1 MTAAAPAGSRLQG
14 TAARRRNE
22 GAIRALLIGASLLSV
37 LISAGIVLSLVFEA
51 ATFVTSIELPDLFAQ
66 GWFPRRGMFSIPTV
80 LVGSLLVTVIAMA
93 LAAPVGLA
101 SAIYLSEYA
110 RPRTRKIIKPILEVL
125 AGIPSVV
132 LGFFA
137 LTLINPVIVRGLFED
152 AKAATILAAGLGVG
166 LLTIPLVASVAED
179 AMRAVPQ
186 SLREA
191 SYGLGARRVTT
202 SLRVVVPAAI
212 SGIVAA
218 LILAVSRAIGE
229 TMVVALAAGATG
241 RLAVHGGSARPRPDA
256 DRRDGLPGG
265 RLRPGDRRQLGLP
278 EPVLPRLPA
287 VPDHPRAQPH
297 RRRLRPPDAAALLGA
312 QTMSTA
318 QAVAAG
324 TVRQSLRGKRV
335 DVVGYVFAGV
345 LLFSLLFTLAV
356 LAVLVGDQLQRG
368 LPVLAE
374 RGPDFL
380 TSPLSEP
387 PRPGRRPPGHHRH
400 GHAGRHRRPS
410 SPSRSGS

>member
-1 MTAAAPAGSRLQG
+1 
-14 TAARRRNE
+14 
-22 GAIRALLIGASLLSV
+22 
-37 LISAGIVLSLVFEA
+37 
-51 ATFVTSIELPDLFAQ
+51 
-66 GWFPRRGMFSIPTV
+66 
-80 LVGSLLVTVIAMA
+80 MA

-137 LTLINPVIVRGLFED
+137 LTLINPVIVRGLFEE

-229 TMVVALAAGATG
+229 TMVVALAAGATAG
-241 RLAVHGGSARPRPDA
+241 SLFTVDPLGPGQTLTGAMASLAAGSDQVTGSTSAFLSLFFL
-256 DRRDGLPGG
+256 GFL
-265 RLRPGDRRQLGLP
+265 LFLITLGLN
-278 EPVLPRLPA
+278 
-287 VPDHPRAQPH
+287 
-297 RRRLRPPDAAALLGA
+297 
-312 QTMSTA
+312 
-318 QAVAAG
+318 
-324 TVRQSLRGKRV
+324 
-335 DVVGYVFAGV
+335 
-345 LLFSLLFTLAV
+345 
-356 LAVLVGDQLQRG
+356 LVGDVFVRRTRQRY
-368 LPVLAE
+368 
-374 RGPDFL
+374 
-380 TSPLSEP
+380 
-387 PRPGRRPPGHHRH
+387 
-400 GHAGRHRRPS
+400 
-410 SPSRSGS
+410 